1 MNAIAPLSWLGIARL
16 GLVQTALGAI
26 VVLTTSTLNRVMVVE
41 VGLPAMVPGLLVA
54 LHYGLQVFRPR
65 LGHGSDVGGR
75 RTPWIIG
82 GMTALAGGGVLAAIA
97 TAWMTYDRVGGIALA
112 VVAFVLIGFG
122 VGAAGTTLLVLLA
135 KRTDERRRAAAATV
149 VWVMM
154 IFGFV
159 VTSAVAGRLLDPFSP
174 LRLVAVTCAI
184 AAVALA
190 VTLLAVWNMEESP
203 APASVPQASSDTAAS
218 FAVAF
223 AEVWREPK
231 SRRFAVF
238 IFVSMIAYSAQDLIL
253 EPFAGITFG
262 LSPGQTTQLSGLQN
276 CGVLVGMI
284 AVALLGSACRLGS
297 MRAWTLFGCACSAG
311 ALVGLALAGF
321 IGGAWPLRLNVFA
334 LGAAN
339 GVYAVA
345 AIGSMMGMVNTG
357 VQKREGVRMGFW
369 GAAQAIAFGCGG
381 VLGTLASDLG
391 RLWLGSP
398 QLAYAVVFAAEAVL
412 FLVAAALADAFDHK
426 NADPVG
432 ATSLARGALLPAPT
446 GAD

>member
-1 MNAIAPLSWLGIARL
+1 VNAVAPLSWLGIARL

-54 LHYGLQVFRPR
+54 LHYGLQIFRPR
-65 LGHGSDVGGR
+65 LGYGSDVGGR
-75 RTPWIIG
+75 RTPWIVG
-82 GMTALAGGGVLAAIA
+82 GMIALACGGMLAAIA
-97 TAWMTYDRVGGIALA
+97 TAWMTYDRLGGIALA
-112 VVAFVLIGFG
+112 IVAFVLIGFG
-122 VGAAGTTLLVLLA
+122 VGSAGTTLLVLLA

-154 IFGFV
+154 IFGFI

-174 LRLVAVTCAI
+174 FRLAAVTCAI

-190 VTLLAVWNMEESP
+190 VTLLAVWNMEDSES
-203 APASVPQASSDTAAS
+203 ASIPQETSDTAAS

-253 EPFAGITFG
+253 EPFAGITFE
-262 LSPGQTTQLSGLQN
+262 LSPGQTTQLSSLQN
-276 CGVLVGMI
+276 CGVLAGMI
-284 AVALLGSACRLGS
+284 TVALLGSACRLGS

-311 ALVGLALAGF
+311 ALIGLALAGF
-321 IGGAWPLRLNVFA
+321 IGGAWPLQLNVFA

-345 AIGSMMGMVNTG
+345 AIGSMMGMVDSG
-357 VQKREGVRMGFW
+357 AQKREGVRMGFW

-381 VLGTLASDLG
+381 VLGTLASDVG

-398 QLAYAVVFAAEAVL
+398 RLAYALVFAAEAVL
-412 FLVAAALADAFDHK
+412 FLVAAVLVRSRKGESCSSNEPRGWCIALRPD
-426 NADPVG
+426 G
-432 ATSLARGALLPAPT
+432 S
-446 GAD
+446 